1 MVTHT
6 PRWMLAAALAAV
18 FLVAGCRVVPFPSP
32 INSPTSIPLPEITN
46 TPASTPTTPPT
57 PLPTQS
63 LTSTAGPEACT
74 NPSGAFRDE
83 QIPSEILGESLQYR
97 VYLSP
102 CYSENPTEP
111 YPVLYLLHGQQQ
123 DATVW
128 EKLGALQ
135 AADDLILSGASQPFL
150 VVMPTERL
158 FLLDLKDSDFDQVIA
173 EELVPAID
181 AGFPTCTDSDCRAI
195 GGISRGGA
203 WAVRTGFSNPD
214 LFGFIGAHSPAV
226 FGADLARLPTLLREI
241 GVERFPRIYLDT
253 GNQDDYRESAFRL
266 EGLLTQFAVTH
277 EWHLN
282 EGFHNFDYWLTHAP
296 EYMRWYARN
305 WR

>member
-18 FLVAGCRVVPFPSP
+18 FLIAGCRVMPFPSP
-32 INSPTSIPLPEITN
+32 ATSPTSIPLPEITN
-46 TPASTPTTPPT
+46 TPANPPT
-57 PLPTQS
+57 PPPTPIPTQAP
-63 LTSTAGPEACT
+63 TPTVTPEVCP
-74 NPSGAFRDE
+74 NPSGAFLDE
-83 QIPSEILGESLQYR
+83 QIPSKILGESLQYR
-97 VYLSP
+97 VYLPP
-102 CYSENPTEP
+102 CYSESARQP

-123 DATVW
+123 DATIW
-128 EKLGALQ
+128 ERLGALQ
-135 AADDLILSGASQPFL
+135 AADDLILSGAAQPFL

-158 FLLDLKDSDFDQVIA
+158 FLLDLKDSDYDLVLA

-181 AGFPTCTDSDCRAI
+181 ATFPTCTDRNCRAI
-195 GGISRGGA
+195 GGLSRGGA
-203 WAVRTGFSNPD
+203 WAVRTGFSNPG
-214 LFGFIGAHSPAV
+214 LFGFLGAHSPAV

-266 EGLLTQFAVTH
+266 EGLLTQFAVSH

-282 EGFHNFDYWLTHAP
+282 EGFHNFDYWLKHMP
-296 EYMRWYARN
+296 EYTRWYAGN
-305 WR
+305 WQ